1 MAWLGI
7 STEEASEAVA
17 SQLGLQPGD
26 GLIVVYVEP
35 DSPAAKAGLQ
45 KHDVLVQLGDQL
57 LVHPHQLRKLVRRQ
71 KEGDSIKLTFY
82 RAGKKQSASA
92 TLAKTTERMGSLD
105 GINQGFQFQF
115 NTPKIAEGIR
125 EQINGQMK
133 DLHESLAHA
142 GLDKKIMKAEIER
155 SMEEACKA
163 LHEALG
169 RKGSFAFALGPDAT
183 ELEAL
188 AQGGVEIGKNT
199 TVTVKKDAKSAKT
212 IVKADE
218 AGTYVIV
225 ANPKRRL
232 TVHDKDGKLLFDG
245 EIETK
250 EQQQKVP
257 KEIWRKA
264 EAMLEEMGPLN
275 DHQPEPEALSTD
287 KGKS

>member
-1 MAWLGI
+1 
-7 STEEASEAVA
+7 
-17 SQLGLQPGD
+17 
-26 GLIVVYVEP
+26 
-35 DSPAAKAGLQ
+35 
-45 KHDVLVQLGDQL
+45 
-57 LVHPHQLRKLVRRQ
+57 
-71 KEGDSIKLTFY
+71 
-82 RAGKKQSASA
+82 
-92 TLAKTTERMGSLD
+92 
-105 GINQGFQFQF
+105 
-115 NTPKIAEGIR
+115 
-125 EQINGQMK
+125 
-133 DLHESLAHA
+133 
-142 GLDKKIMKAEIER
+142 
-155 SMEEACKA
+155 
-163 LHEALG
+163 
-169 RKGSFAFALGPDAT
+169 
-183 ELEAL
+183 L